1 MRMRKRAGAA
11 GALLLATALLTPQ
24 PAVAAPPSAGTQPL
38 AAVSRTVTLISG
50 DRVTVTGEPGAVIEA
65 GDGRKGVT
73 FITDESGGRL
83 RVVPS
88 DAVPLLKAGRLDS
101 RLFDVTTLLEYGYDD
116 RRKDLP
122 LVVAGAAQPRTLSG
136 ASYSTALAAVGGF
149 AVREE
154 RANASHFWKDLTGG
168 PGKAATGGAGFLRGA
183 GRKAKVWLDR
193 LRKVSLDTSV
203 PQIGAPAAWARGF
216 TGEGVKVAVLD
227 TGIDATHPDLAG
239 KVSSRKDFTDEPDER
254 DLVGHGTHV
263 ASTIAGSGAA
273 SGGRYRGVAA
283 GVTLLDG
290 RVCDESGFC
299 SDSAILA
306 GMQWAAEQGARV
318 VNMSL
323 GGSDTPE
330 EDPLEQAVE
339 ALSDQYGTLFVIAAG
354 NEGMERGVSTP
365 ATANAALA
373 VGAVD
378 KSDELA
384 AFSNMGPVPGDDTL
398 KPDITAPGVDI
409 TAARG
414 KDSPGTGSYVALSG
428 TSQATPHVTG
438 TAALLAE
445 QHPEWKGD
453 LLKAALMASAEPRP
467 EIGVFAQGAGRV
479 NADRATA
486 QAVTAQPPGLGF
498 GRQAWPHDDD
508 QPAAKKLVYRNSLT
522 TPITLT
528 LQARASA
535 AFTVSPST
543 LTVPAGGQAE
553 ATVIADTRAADVP
566 DGLLGGYVVATGP
579 GGVSVSTPV
588 GVEKEVE
595 SYDLTVRHTN
605 RAGIA
610 TGDFE
615 MSISRLDAKQPP
627 IVVLGGQSSFT
638 TRLPKGK
645 WKVDTVV
652 LDDAGITLL
661 VQPELVL
668 DRARTV
674 EADARLGRPLEVE
687 PPSADAMPTSAQVVY
702 QWQAADGP
710 SARGWAGQGFDRHF
724 TAQLGPARDYD
735 GLLTE
740 VAGEW
745 TAGTDVYRAAW
756 FQPGR
761 VVTGFKRS
769 VDPKNL
775 ATIRMDY
782 AAHLPDAQAAS
793 YGRAWPRDGQIPSY
807 LSGAWFTTPSV
818 RTVHVNTDGDIRW
831 QHRLREVGTDGRVNE
846 FQSGFT
852 HYRAG
857 QVTTEWW
864 NRGVFGPSLPS
875 GDQPGDSVSRTGDV
889 ISADLRMFGDGRGS
903 LGYSSRATGHTTLY
917 RDGVLVGEAPSLT
930 ADFSVPA
937 GRAAYRLVAEAERG
951 APATLSTRVSVAW
964 TFHSGTTD
972 TRARL
977 PVSIVSFTPEL
988 DARNTAPAGRIFTV
1002 PVSVRSLPGS
1012 AAGRARDL
1020 SVEVSYDDGATW
1032 AKAEVGHSR
1041 VVLRH
1046 PNGDGF
1052 VSLRAK
1058 SMDTSGNAVEQ
1069 TVIRAYRIASA
1080 TR

>member
-1 MRMRKRAGAA
+1 MRRRAGAA
-11 GALLLATALLTPQ
+11 GALLLTTALLTPQ
-24 PAVAAPPSAGTQPL
+24 PAVAAPPSAGTRPL
-38 AAVSRTVTLISG
+38 ATVSRTVTLISG
-50 DRVTVTGEPGAVIEA
+50 DRVTVAGEPGAVIEA
-65 GDGRKGVT
+65 GEGRKGVT
-73 FITDESGGRL
+73 FLTDASGGRL

-88 DAVPLLKAGRLDS
+88 DAVPLLQAGRLDS

-122 LVVAGAAQPRTLSG
+122 LVVTGAAQPRTLAG
-136 ASYSTALAAVGGF
+136 ASKGTALPAVGGF
-149 AVREE
+149 AVRQE
-154 RANASHFWKDLTGG
+154 RANAPRFWKDLTGG
-168 PGKAATGGAGFLRGA
+168 PEEAAAGGAGFLRGA
-183 GRKAKVWLDR
+183 SGGKAKVWLDG
-193 LRKVSLDTSV
+193 LRKVSLDISV

-227 TGIDATHPDLAG
+227 TGIDAAHPDLAG
-239 KVSSRKDFTDEPDER
+239 KVSGRKDFTDEPDER

-299 SDSAILA
+299 SDSAVLA

-318 VNMSL
+318 VNMSF
-323 GGSDTPE
+323 GNSDTPE
-330 EDPLEQAVE
+330 QDPLEQAVE
-339 ALSDQYGTLFVIAAG
+339 ALSDRYGTLFVVAAG
-354 NEGMERGVSTP
+354 NEGVERGVNTP

-378 KSDELA
+378 KSDERA
-384 AFSNMGPVPGDDTL
+384 DFSSMGPAPGDDGL

-409 TAARG
+409 TAARS

-428 TSQATPHVTG
+428 TSMATPHVTG
-438 TAALLAE
+438 TAALLAGR
-445 QHPEWKGD
+445 HPEWKGA
-453 LLKAALMASAEPRP
+453 LLKAALMASAEPHP

-508 QPAAKKLVYRNSLT
+508 QPVARKLVYRNSLT

-535 AFTVSPST
+535 AFTVSPNT

-553 ATVIADTRAADVP
+553 ATVIADTRATDVP
-566 DGLLGGYVVATGP
+566 DGMLGGYVVATGP

-588 GVEKEVE
+588 GVEKEVQ

-605 RAGIA
+605 RAGTA
-610 TGDFE
+610 TGDFV
-615 MSISRLDAKQPP
+615 MSIRRLDAGHPP
-627 IVVLGGQSSFT
+627 IVVFGGKSSLT

-645 WKVDTVV
+645 WQVDTVV
-652 LDDAGITLL
+652 LGDAGITLL

-668 DRARTV
+668 DRERTV

-687 PPSADAMPTSAQVVY
+687 PPSADAVPLSAQVVY
-702 QWQAADGP
+702 QWQTADGP
-710 SARGWAGQGFDRHF
+710 LARGWGGKAFDRSF
-724 TAQLGPARDYD
+724 TAQLGPARDYE

-740 VAGEW
+740 VAAEW
-745 TAGTDVYRAAW
+745 TAGTDVYRVAW

-769 VDPKNL
+769 VDPKTL

-782 AAHLPDAQAAS
+782 AAHLSDAQVAA
-793 YGRAWPRDGQIPSY
+793 YGRAWPRDGGIPSH
-807 LSGAWFTTPSV
+807 LAGAWFTTPSV
-818 RTVHVNTDGDIRW
+818 RTVHVNTDGGIRW
-831 QHRLREVGTDGRVNE
+831 QHRLREVGADGRVNE

-857 QVTTEWW
+857 QVTTERW

-889 ISADLRMFGDGRGS
+889 IAADLWMFGDGRGS
-903 LGYSSRATGHTTLY
+903 LGKSTRATGHTTLY

-930 ADFSVPA
+930 AKFSVPA

-951 APATLSTRVSVAW
+951 SPATLSTRVSVAW
-964 TFHSGTTD
+964 TFRSDTTD
-972 TRARL
+972 ALTRL
-977 PVSIVSFTPEL
+977 PVSVVSFAPEL

-1012 AAGRARDL
+1012 TAGRARDL

-1032 AKAEVGHSR
+1032 AKAEVRHSR
-1041 VVLRH
+1041 IVLRH
-1046 PNGDGF
+1046 PDGDGF
-1052 VSLRAK
+1052 VSLRAT
-1058 SMDTSGNAVEQ
+1058 SIDTSGNTVEQ
-1069 TVIRAYRIASA
+1069 TVIRAYRIAS
-1080 TR
+1080 TTS

>member
-1 MRMRKRAGAA
+1 M
-11 GALLLATALLTPQ
+11 
-24 PAVAAPPSAGTQPL
+24 
-38 AAVSRTVTLISG
+38 
-50 DRVTVTGEPGAVIEA
+50 IEA

-122 LVVAGAAQPRTLSG
+122 LVVTGAAQPRTLSG
-136 ASYSTALAAVGGF
+136 ASDGRALAAVGGF

-154 RANASHFWKDLTGG
+154 RANASRFWKDLTGG
-168 PGKAATGGAGFLRGA
+168 PEKAAAGGAGLLWGA
-183 GRKAKVWLDR
+183 GGKAKVWLDG

-227 TGIDATHPDLAG
+227 TGIDAAHPDLAG
-239 KVSSRKDFTDEPDER
+239 KVSGRKDFTDVPDER
-254 DLVGHGTHV
+254 DLAGHGTHV
-263 ASTIAGSGAA
+263 ASIIAGSGAA

-290 RVCDESGFC
+290 RVCDEAGFC
-299 SDSAILA
+299 NDSAILA

-318 VNMSL
+318 VNMSF
-323 GGSDTPE
+323 GDTDTPE

-339 ALSDQYGTLFVIAAG
+339 ALSDQYGTLFVVAAG
-354 NEGMERGVSTP
+354 NEGMERGVSSP
-365 ATANAALA
+365 GTANAALA

-384 AFSNMGPVPGDDTL
+384 AFSNMGPVPGDGGL

-414 KDSPGTGSYVALSG
+414 KDIPGTGSYIALSG
-428 TSQATPHVTG
+428 TSMATPHVTG
-438 TAALLAE
+438 TVALLAG

-453 LLKAALMASAEPRP
+453 LLKAALMASAEPHP
-467 EIGVFAQGAGRV
+467 KVGVFAQGAGRV

-498 GRQAWPHDDD
+498 ARQAWPHDDD
-508 QPAAKKLVYRNSLT
+508 QPAAKKLVYRNSLP

-553 ATVIADTRAADVP
+553 ATVIADTRAGDVP

-579 GGVSVSTPV
+579 GSVSVSTPV

-605 RAGIA
+605 RAGTP

-615 MSISRLDAKQPP
+615 MSIRRLDAEQPP
-627 IVVLGGQSSFT
+627 IAVFGGQSSLVM
-638 TRLPKGK
+638 RLPKGK
-645 WKVDTVV
+645 YQVDTVV
-652 LDDAGITLL
+652 LDDAGVTLL

-674 EADARLGRPLEVE
+674 DADARLGRPLEVE
-687 PPSADAMPTSAQVVY
+687 PPSADAMPTYAQVVY
-702 QWQAADGP
+702 QWQEADGRA
-710 SARGWAGQGFDRHF
+710 ARGWVGKGFDRHF
-724 TAQLGPARDYD
+724 TAQLGPARHYD

-745 TAGTDVYRAAW
+745 MAGTDVYRAAW

-782 AAHLPDAQAAS
+782 AAHLPDAELRA
-793 YGRAWPRDGQIPSY
+793 YGRAWPRDDRIPSY
-807 LSGAWFTTPSV
+807 LSGAEFTAPSV
-818 RTVHVNTDGDIRW
+818 RTVHVNTEGGIRW
-831 QHRLREVGTDGRVNE
+831 QHRLREIGTDGRVNE

-857 QVTTEWW
+857 QVTTELW

-875 GDQPGDSVSRTGDV
+875 GDQLGDSVSRTGDV
-889 ISADLRMFGDGRGS
+889 ISTELGMFGDGRGS

-930 ADFSVPA
+930 AHFSVPA

-964 TFHSGTTD
+964 TFHSDTTD
-972 TRARL
+972 ALARL
-977 PVSIVSFTPEL
+977 PVSVVSFTPEL

-1032 AKAEVGHSR
+1032 AKAEVRNSR
-1041 VVLRH
+1041 IVLRH

-1058 SMDTSGNAVEQ
+1058 SIDTSGNAVEQ
-1069 TVIRAYRIASA
+1069 TVIRAYRIVSA
-1080 TR
+1080 TS

>member
-1 MRMRKRAGAA
+1 MRNRAGAA
-11 GALLLATALLTPQ
+11 GALLFAAALLTPG
-24 PAVAAPPSAGTQPL
+24 PAIAVSPSTGTQPL
-38 AAVSRTVTLISG
+38 APRTVTLISG
-50 DRVTVTGEPGAVIEA
+50 DRVTVTGQRGAVIEA
-65 GDGRKGVT
+65 GEGRKGVT
-73 FITDESGGRL
+73 FTTDESGGRL

-88 DAVPLLKAGRLDS
+88 DAMPLLNAGRLDS

-116 RRKDLP
+116 RRRDLP
-122 LVVAGAAQPRTLSG
+122 LVVTGAAQPRTLAG
-136 ASYSTALAAVGGF
+136 ASNGTALTAVGGF

-154 RANASHFWKDLTGG
+154 RARASRFWKDLTGG
-168 PGKAATGGAGFLRGA
+168 QEKAAAGGAGLLRDA
-183 GRKAKVWLDR
+183 GGKAKVWLDG
-193 LRKVSLDTSV
+193 LREVSLDTSV

-227 TGIDATHPDLAG
+227 TGVDATHPDLAG
-239 KVSSRKDFTDEPDER
+239 KVSGRKDFTDEPDER

-290 RVCDESGFC
+290 RVCASRFC

-323 GGSDTPE
+323 GRPDTPE
-330 EDPLEQAVE
+330 QDPLEQAVE
-339 ALSDQYGTLFVIAAG
+339 ALSDQYGTLFVTAAG
-354 NEGMERGVSTP
+354 NEGLERGVTSP
-365 ATANAALA
+365 ATADAALA

-378 KSDELA
+378 KSDRLA
-384 AFSNMGPVPGDDTL
+384 AFSNTGPRPGDGGL

-414 KDSPGTGSYVALSG
+414 KDSPGTGSYVAKSG
-428 TSQATPHVTG
+428 TSMATPHVTG
-438 TAALLAE
+438 TAALLAG

-453 LLKAALMASAEPRP
+453 RLKAALMASAEPQP

-486 QAVTAQPPGLGF
+486 QAVTVQPPGLGF
-498 GRQAWPHDDD
+498 GVQAWPHDDD
-508 QPAAKKLVYRNSLT
+508 RPVVRKLVYRNDLT
-522 TPITLT
+522 TPVTLT
-528 LQARASA
+528 LQARAGA
-535 AFTVSPST
+535 VFTVSPST

-553 ATVIADTRAADVP
+553 ATVTADTRADVA
-566 DGLLGGYVVATGP
+566 DGLVSGYVLATGP

-605 RAGIA
+605 RVGIA

-615 MSISRLDAKQPP
+615 MSIKRLDAEQLP
-627 IVVLGGQSSFT
+627 IVVFGGQSDFT

-645 WKVDTVV
+645 WQVDTVV
-652 LDDAGITLL
+652 LDDAGLTLL

-674 EADARLGRPLEVE
+674 EADARLGRALAVK
-687 PPSADAMPTSAQVVY
+687 PPRADAMPVSAQVVY

-710 SARGWAGQGFDRHF
+710 AARGWIGDGFDRHF

-761 VVTGFKRS
+761 MVTGFERS
-769 VDPKNL
+769 VDPKKM
-775 ATIRMDY
+775 ATVRMDY
-782 AAHLPDAQAAS
+782 ASHLPGAEAAVA
-793 YGRAWPRDGQIPSY
+793 GQAWPRNATIPSY
-807 LSGAWFTTPSV
+807 LVATSFTTPSV
-818 RTVHVNTDGDIRW
+818 RTVHLNTDGGVRW
-831 QHRLREVGTDGRVNE
+831 QNLLWEYGSDGRVNQFE
-846 FQSGFT
+846 SGFT
-852 HYRAG
+852 RYRAG
-857 QVTTEWW
+857 QVATEWW

-875 GDQPGDSVSRTGDV
+875 GDQRGDSVSRTGDV
-889 ISADLRMFGDGRGS
+889 ISADLWMFGDGRGS
-903 LGYSSRATGHTTLY
+903 LGYSSRAGEHTALY

-930 ADFSVPA
+930 AGFSVPA
-937 GRAAYRLVAEAERG
+937 GRAEYRLVAEAERG
-951 APATLSTRVSVAW
+951 APATLSTRVSAAW
-964 TFHSGTTD
+964 TFRSDTTD
-972 TRARL
+972 ALARL
-977 PVSIVSFTPEL
+977 PVSVVSFAPEL
-988 DARNTAPAGRIFTV
+988 DARNTAPAGRSFTV
-1002 PVSVRSLPGS
+1002 PVSVRPLPGS
-1012 AAGRARDL
+1012 AAGRTRDL

-1032 AKAEVGHSR
+1032 AKAQVRHSE

-1046 PNGDGF
+1046 PDGDGF

-1058 SMDTSGNAVEQ
+1058 SIDVSGNVVEQ

-1080 TR
+1080 TS